1 MNISTSIK
9 QLRLPLLSLLPLLL
23 FINILGASSYNF
35 PTFNYNNGKGKN
47 SNICALNYNNVYSYL
62 YKWSKEHE
70 ESHSKIIEDTLWLN
84 KNRFISPGVI
94 IGVYNDSFN
103 LNYICLLRRLA
114 PANYKILNIF
124 ANPSNNFD
132 DDLLLLKN
140 LFEFAIYNDIKLN
153 TDKLNEID
161 KSRYF
166 LTYMYYYS
174 QINSKTFE
182 I

>member
-9 QLRLPLLSLLPLLL
+9 QLRLPLLSLLL

>member
-9 QLRLPLLSLLPLLL
+9 KLRLPFLSLLL

>member
-9 QLRLPLLSLLPLLL
+9 QLHLPLLSLLL
-23 FINILGASSYNF
+23 FINILGTSSYNF